1 MKAESSDLKKSP
13 DPRER
18 GPWRCLRAHQLAPS
32 VLLAHGH
39 AARGESPLLAE
50 SRRAGAAICHGS
62 RAITEGLSTSSTRR
76 CILLVQP

>member
-18 GPWRCLRAHQLAPS
+18 GPWRCLRAAHQLAPS

-50 SRRAGAAICHGS
+50 SRRAGAAICHHIAPS
-62 RAITEGLSTSSTRR
+62 RRASAPAALGAAYY
-76 CILLVQP
+76 